1 MHLTAPM
8 SNEQDYHQET
18 HQRDRMINEFL
29 TKHQN
34 SKELTEFK
42 DILSKS
48 IWKSDETVLYSENFL
63 KIVQEILKWKKFP
76 NLKEII
82 SQIFK
87 SWTFDYVK
95 ANLIKYILWLTTWIQ
110 VWLTLPVK
118 AHNPEEMPTLT
129 EDVVQSHKEKIFLM
143 LQTNFETLKSKI
155 QKIKQLGKDNINF
168 QRLKSKT
175 KKLSQEGFFV
185 WQIRQILVKMCY
197 EMMLQD
203 LWNKELYI
211 GLLDILQSYQ
221 RLWIYLQGLEYAYIL
236 WFVFDLNNWDDIQ
249 VYLRGLNPNQ
259 ED

>member
-1 MHLTAPM
+1 MNLTAPM
-8 SNEQDYHQET
+8 LDEQDYHQET

-42 DILSKS
+42 DVLSKS

-82 SQIFK
+82 SQIFESK
-87 SWTFDYVK
+87 TFAYVK
-95 ANLIKYILWLTTWIQ
+95 ANLIKHLLWLTSWNQ
-110 VWLTLPVK
+110 VWLTLPIK
-118 AHNPEEMPTLT
+118 THNPEELPIIS
-129 EDVVQSHKEKIFLM
+129 EDTIQSQKEILFFI
-143 LQTNFETLKSKI
+143 LQTNLETLKSKI
-155 QKIKQLGKDNINF
+155 QKIKELWKDNLNF

-185 WQIRQILVKMCY
+185 WQIRQILLKMCY
-197 EMMLQD
+197 EMILQD
-203 LWNKELYI
+203 TWNQELYKN
-211 GLLDILQSYQ
+211 LLDILQSYQ
-221 RLWIYLQGLEYAYIL
+221 RLWIYLQGLEYSYIL
-236 WFVFDLNNWDDIQ
+236 WFVFDLNNWDEIEVCFKQ
-249 VYLRGLNPNQ
+249 LNPKQ